1 MQIAANSLQLPVD
14 DAVFKGLQG
23 VDMYVENDL
32 YKYTVG
38 ATPDFEEIS
47 QLRKTL
53 LDRFPQAF
61 IVAFK
66 NGKRCDLQEAIRES
80 RKRKK

>member
-1 MQIAANSLQLPVD
+1 VD
-14 DAVFKGLQG
+14 YYEDGG
-23 VDMYVENDL
+23 M

-38 ATPDFEEIS
+38 ASTDYNEIS